1 MWIILE
7 RVEPVEHRLY
17 TKFNKQQAIQKE
29 IQQEAIFKL
38 TKKVEN
44 QIKETKFFFTWS
56 EWIAHKCVKC

>member
-1 MWIILE
+1 M
-7 RVEPVEHRLY
+7 EHRLY

-44 QIKETKFFFTWS
+44 QIKETKFFFT
-56 EWIAHKCVKC
+56 